1 MKIIHIKSIREER
14 HFMRGTILDYWRWNP
29 VGATTLSRL
38 VLQQTKENGLSWDRA
53 TNSPAIFQDSD
64 LPLHST
70 FCMLHA
76 HFTSHRLQM
85 CFYFLIFCFKLRS
98 KRCMQH
104 LLTVLFFSQRR
115 KQYAKSHE
123 ILNVIAVNKS
133 YWKCSKRNFFNIVGN
148 FHHHN
153 SAYWKSF
160 NSL

>member
-85 CFYFLIFCFKLRS
+85 CFYFLFFCFKLRS
-98 KRCMQH
+98 KRCMQR
-104 LLTVLFFSQRR
+104 LLTVLFFFITTKTIR
-115 KQYAKSHE
+115 E
-123 ILNVIAVNKS
+123 IARNL
-133 YWKCSKRNFFNIVGN
+133 KCYSCQQIILKMLKKKFF
-148 FHHHN
+148 
-153 SAYWKSF
+153 
-160 NSL
+160 

>member
-85 CFYFLIFCFKLRS
+85 CFYFLFFCFKLRS

-104 LLTVLFFSQRR
+104 LLTVLFFFITTKTIR
-115 KQYAKSHE
+115 E
-123 ILNVIAVNKS
+123 IARNL
-133 YWKCSKRNFFNIVGN
+133 KCYSCQQIILKMLKKKFF
-148 FHHHN
+148 
-153 SAYWKSF
+153 
-160 NSL
+160 

>member
-85 CFYFLIFCFKLRS
+85 CFYFLFFCFKLRS

-104 LLTVLFFSQRR
+104 LLTVLFFFHNDENNTRNRTKCYSCQ
-115 KQYAKSHE
+115 QI
-123 ILNVIAVNKS
+123 ILKML
-133 YWKCSKRNFFNIVGN
+133 KKKFF
-148 FHHHN
+148 
-153 SAYWKSF
+153 
-160 NSL
+160 

>member
-85 CFYFLIFCFKLRS
+85 CFYFLFFCFKLRS

-104 LLTVLFFSQRR
+104 LLTVLFFFITTKTIR
-115 KQYAKSHE
+115 E
-123 ILNVIAVNKS
+123 IARNL
-133 YWKCSKRNFFNIVGN
+133 KCYSCQQIILKMHKKKFF
-148 FHHHN
+148 
-153 SAYWKSF
+153 
-160 NSL
+160 

>member
-76 HFTSHRLQM
+76 HFASHRLQM
-85 CFYFLIFCFKLRS
+85 CFYFLFFCFKLRS

-104 LLTVLFFSQRR
+104 LLTVLFFFITTKTIR
-115 KQYAKSHE
+115 E
-123 ILNVIAVNKS
+123 IARNL
-133 YWKCSKRNFFNIVGN
+133 KCYSCQQIILKMLKKKFF
-148 FHHHN
+148 
-153 SAYWKSF
+153 
-160 NSL
+160 

>member
-76 HFTSHRLQM
+76 RFTSHRLQM
-85 CFYFLIFCFKLRS
+85 CFYFLFFCFKLRS

-104 LLTVLFFSQRR
+104 LLTVLFFFITTKTIR
-115 KQYAKSHE
+115 E
-123 ILNVIAVNKS
+123 IARNL
-133 YWKCSKRNFFNIVGN
+133 KCYSCQQIILKMLKKKFF
-148 FHHHN
+148 
-153 SAYWKSF
+153 
-160 NSL
+160 